1 MGTMTFRGCPNPRIL
16 PSPPPPPCRLGL
28 LEDKISFLTLITM
41 KKIDSSPALVPA
53 NLALYLVRAYYY
65 HNETCYQKLEAEI
78 FQNFVRMIE

>member
-1 MGTMTFRGCPNPRIL
+1 MPK
-16 PSPPPPPCRLGL
+16 PSDPPFPSPPPPCRLGL

-65 HNETCYQKLEAEI
+65 HNETCYQKLEAEGLYTMI
-78 FQNFVRMIE
+78 KKFSKLCQND